1 MKTTRRT
8 FLGGLAA
15 ASLPV
20 GATVAQ
26 TDTAVVSIDDFLA
39 NATPAEI
46 VRYHANALADAMA
59 EMHPD
64 HSWRSE
70 VDHKHHFVLT
80 VGDPKIRKSARV
92 AKVHIDDGPLLA
104 DDVTGTTAFAGWE
117 AGR

>member
-1 MKTTRRT
+1 MNRRT
-8 FLGGLAA
+8 ILKGGIVLAVTGHTA
-15 ASLPV
+15 VASGEASP
-20 GATVAQ
+20 
-26 TDTAVVSIDDFLA
+26 AVVSIDDFLA
-39 NATPAEI
+39 NGTPAEI